1 MPGSTQAW
9 KQWEHDRVAEREATP
24 TLTACLWCEQVGER
38 WTYDATVGE
47 GREQFKAHRL
57 EQHPEVKPAPRKKRH
72 RPGGQV
78 NLAKS
83 LDESIA
89 NVRAQGGAT
98 WEKASA

>member
-1 MPGSTQAW
+1 MAVEPFAYEGFES
-9 KQWEHDRVAEREATP
+9 
-24 TLTACLWCEQVGER
+24 
-38 WTYDATVGE
+38 E

-57 EQHPEVKPAPRKKRH
+57 ERHPEVKPAPRKKRH